1 MDFTSC
7 GVVSLKT
14 MGLIVAPSAFHPSRT
29 CYTNNYTN
37 KLAFSGILRY
47 IWDSVRFSRTIWNQ
61 QRFFGIEF
69 IVEFLTLILDRNF
82 NEKRRYHD
90 GVRSVRQEHRIVV
103 TENDRVV
110 LLTVF
115 YVPDTLFVGELP
127 FSYQHPSINDVAT
140 ATSQSKLYS
149 SLDNR

>member
-1 MDFTSC
+1 M
-7 GVVSLKT
+7 
-14 MGLIVAPSAFHPSRT
+14 
-29 CYTNNYTN
+29 
-37 KLAFSGILRY
+37 
-47 IWDSVRFSRTIWNQ
+47 RFSRTIWNQ